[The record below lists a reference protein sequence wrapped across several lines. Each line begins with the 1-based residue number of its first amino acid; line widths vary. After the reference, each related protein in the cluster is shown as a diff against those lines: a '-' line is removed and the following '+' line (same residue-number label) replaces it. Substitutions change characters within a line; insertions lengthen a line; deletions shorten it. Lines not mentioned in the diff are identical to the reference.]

1 MRRWQARRWTL
12 TAVAAGLL
20 LAACSSG
27 GPAPA
32 KSSGLNDQSGGGQ
45 FAGIGMTTPVPR
57 PAFTLTDTTGK
68 PFSFGTRTAGHPTL
82 LYFGYTTCPD
92 VCPTTMADIHTALSA
107 VAPSLQQQVYVVF
120 VSTDVKH
127 DTAKVIA
134 QWLHNFDA
142 GVAATVVGLRGSQ
155 QQIDAAQASAHV
167 FLASDGGQTHSA
179 QVLLFGADDYARV
192 SYAQS
197 DNEAQLIAH
206 DLPLVAAA

>member
-1 MRRWQARRWTL
+1 MRRRIVAA
-12 TAVAAGLL
+12 AVAAVAVLL
-20 LAACSSG
+20 SACSGSG
-27 GPAPA
+27 AGKP
-32 KSSGLNDQSGGGQ
+32 STLNDQTGGGP

-57 PAFTLTDTTGK
+57 PSFTLTDTSGA
-68 PFSFGTRTAGHPTL
+68 PFAFGTRTAGHPTL
-82 LYFGYTTCPD
+82 LYFGYTQCPD
-92 VCPTTMADIHTALSA
+92 VCPTTMADIHTALMA
-107 VAPSLQQQVYVVF
+107 VAPTLQRQVYVVF
-120 VSTDVKH
+120 VSTDIKH

-134 QWLHNFDA
+134 QWLHNFDS

-155 QQIDAAQASAHV
+155 QQVDAAQASAHV

-197 DNEAQLIAH
+197 TNEAQLMAH